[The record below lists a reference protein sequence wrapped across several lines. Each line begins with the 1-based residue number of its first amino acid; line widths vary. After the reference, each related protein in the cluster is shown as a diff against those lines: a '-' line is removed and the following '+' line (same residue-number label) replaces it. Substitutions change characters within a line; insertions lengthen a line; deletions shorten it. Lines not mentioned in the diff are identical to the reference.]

1 MSGIWRILRAEQGVA
16 LIAVMMA
23 IFVLTIVVAAM
34 AIATMGESNLSA
46 NQLRGQQ
53 ALSVAEAGAYRALA
67 ELRRRLSIDL
77 DTRISAESQI
87 PSSPTPGN
95 VQAICN
101 RAGSPA
107 RQWVEIITNYAYP
120 NTQAT
125 SDWVQSGD
133 MATLGIGSAASRVQM
148 TDQGTGQAI
157 GDFYAMIAVRA
168 SGTPSAICVPLP
180 PLEITRGI
188 MWFDYAI
195 MSVGRSGNATRT
207 VCLRSDLADRCPNWF
222 PTPSAGWRGSYAL
235 SSGTSSGWPV
245 LIERASYSTRA
256 IALLSGGSV
265 WLFTGTTING
275 PIHSNSTFN
284 IAGDPVINDVVT
296 QVNTQ
301 MQFYN
306 CGSPTNIGI
315 PAGNPNATLNT
326 ACDNVGRNSFR
337 SLVTGGVA
345 PIPIPSNANP
355 SRTST
360 GLPPT
365 GANAT
370 DAQVQSNTTDPE
382 ALVSPAPVPNGLYVM
397 NNCGSETC
405 GGIYVK
411 GDVQQMVLT
420 SEGGMQAMSMT
431 IQSDPN
437 PLRRNMKVI
446 VDPVS
451 HAVTTCWGFV
461 GPDPGAGNCSGWAS
475 SRSYP
480 AGTFNGVFYVN
491 GSITT
496 DPNPAASTGL
506 YGVVN
511 QYMHLTIAT
520 ENELRIA
527 DHLVYER
534 PPAGP
539 GDNPANV
546 LGLYSVTGNVT
557 VVGALTPND
566 LYIDAAVLSP
576 TGQFWVE
583 GWNTLAPK
591 GSIYFTG
598 GSVQS
603 TFGAFGGFSPSTGY
617 GRIMTYDWRLRSNVS
632 PPSFPLLPIYAANR
646 YPSPDAV
653 FTNGDVL
660 YDRPQWEE
668 MVGL

>member
-1 MSGIWRILRAEQGVA
+1 M
-16 LIAVMMA
+16 
-23 IFVLTIVVAAM
+23 
-34 AIATMGESNLSA
+34 
-46 NQLRGQQ
+46 
-53 ALSVAEAGAYRALA
+53 
-67 ELRRRLSIDL
+67 
-77 DTRISAESQI
+77 
-87 PSSPTPGN
+87 
-95 VQAICN
+95 
-101 RAGSPA
+101 
-107 RQWVEIITNYAYP
+107 
-120 NTQAT
+120 
-125 SDWVQSGD
+125 
-133 MATLGIGSAASRVQM
+133 
-148 TDQGTGQAI
+148 
-157 GDFYAMIAVRA
+157 
-168 SGTPSAICVPLP
+168 
-180 PLEITRGI
+180 
-188 MWFDYAI
+188 
-195 MSVGRSGNATRT
+195 
-207 VCLRSDLADRCPNWF
+207 
-222 PTPSAGWRGSYAL
+222 
-235 SSGTSSGWPV
+235 
-245 LIERASYSTRA
+245 
-256 IALLSGGSV
+256 LLSGGSV

-284 IAGDPVINDVVT
+284 VAGDPVLNDVVT

-360 GLPPT
+360 GLSPT

-370 DAQVQSNTTDPE
+370 DAEVQTNTTDPE

-397 NNCGSETC
+397 NNCGSATC

-411 GDVQQMVLT
+411 GDVQQVVLT
-420 SEGGMQAMSMT
+420 SEGGMQAMSLT

-506 YGVVN
+506 YGVMN

-557 VVGALTPND
+557 IVGALTPND

-646 YPSPDAV
+646 YPSPDPV
-653 FTNGDVL
+653 FQTSGGDVL

>member
-1 MSGIWRILRAEQGVA
+1 MSRIWRLLRAEQGVA

-34 AIATMGESNLSA
+34 AIATMGESNLSF

-77 DTRISAESQI
+77 DAQISTESS
-87 PSSPTPGN
+87 SSPTLTSQN
-95 VQAICN
+95 VYDICN
-101 RAGSPA
+101 RTPPH
-107 RQWVEIITNYAYP
+107 QWVEIITNYAYP
-120 NTQAT
+120 NTR
-125 SDWVQSGD
+125 DWVQTGD
-133 MATLGIGSAASRVQM
+133 LATLSVGSASSRIQM
-148 TDQGTGQAI
+148 TDQGSGQAI
-157 GDFYAMIAVRA
+157 GDFYATIAVRP
-168 SGTPSAICVPLP
+168 SGAAAICDAVSQLDFS
-180 PLEITRGI
+180 RGV

-195 MSVGRSGNATRT
+195 MAVGRSGNATRT

-222 PTPSAGWRGSYAL
+222 PTPSAGWQGSFTRF
-235 SSGTSSGWPV
+235 GSSGWPV
-245 LIERASYSTRA
+245 LIERPSYSTRA

-265 WLFTGTTING
+265 WLYTGTTING

-284 IAGDPVINDVVT
+284 IAGDPVIGDVVT

-306 CGSPTNIGI
+306 CGSPTNITI
-315 PAGNPNATLNT
+315 PGSNPNATLST
-326 ACDNVGRNSFR
+326 ACDNVGRNTFR

-355 SRTST
+355 SRIST
-360 GLPPT
+360 GLSPT

-370 DAQVQSNTTDPE
+370 DAQVQANTTDPE

-397 NNCGSETC
+397 NNCAPAGC

-411 GDVQQMVLT
+411 GDVQQVVLT
-420 SEGGMQAMSMT
+420 SENGMQAMSLT

-451 HAVTTCWGFV
+451 KAVTTCWGFV

-511 QYMHLTIAT
+511 QYMRLTIAT

-527 DHLVYER
+527 DQLVYER

-557 VVGALTPND
+557 VAGSLTPND
-566 LYIDAAVLSP
+566 LYIDAAVLAP

-591 GSIYFTG
+591 GSVYFTG

-632 PPSFPLLPIYAANR
+632 PPSFPRLPFYAANR
-646 YPSPDAV
+646 YPSLDQV
-653 FTNGDVL
+653 FTYGDML
-660 YDRPQWEE
+660 YNRPLWEE